1 MRFKHEFRTI
11 IGIVG
16 SLGMVIMG
24 MVTGGNSLM
33 TFVDIPS
40 VLIVVVGSYFTMFTL
55 ATISEGI
62 GIFGT
67 INLAFK
73 TPQLNEQGIIT
84 KLMAMSEK
92 ARREGLLALEEEL
105 EDLDDEFI
113 KKGMRLVVDG
123 TDAAIIRDLM
133 ENELNQMQGRHASK
147 ISMVNGWASLAP
159 GLGMLGTVIG
169 LIGMLKNLE
178 DKSAL
183 GPNMAVALIT
193 TLYGSMMANLLLIPL
208 GNKLRSYDGSESRV
222 KEMQIEG
229 VLSIQAGDN
238 PRILATKLLSYLDPT
253 ERKAVEAEV
262 LKD

>member
-1 MRFKHEFRTI
+1 MNLATI
-11 IGIVG
+11 VGIVG
-16 SLGMVIMG
+16 AFGMVLMG
-24 MVTGGNSLM
+24 ILTGGNTIM

-40 VLIVVVGSYFTMFTL
+40 VLIVVVGSYATMFTL
-55 ATISEGI
+55 SSIADGI
-62 GIFGT
+62 GIFGVL
-67 INLAFK
+67 NLAFK
-73 TPQLNEQGIIT
+73 VPHFNEQGIIT
-84 KLMAMSEK
+84 KLMTMSEK

-105 EDLDDEFI
+105 EDLDDEFM

-123 TDAAIIRDLM
+123 TDAEIIRNLM
-133 ENELNQMQGRHASK
+133 ENELSQMQERHASK
-147 ISMVNGWASLAP
+147 IGMVNGWAGLAP

-208 GNKLRSYDGSESRV
+208 GNKLRSYDGAEARV
-222 KEMQIEG
+222 KEMQVEG

-238 PRILATKLLSYLDPT
+238 PRILATKLLSYLNPI

>member
-1 MRFKHEFRTI
+1 MNLATI
-11 IGIVG
+11 IGIIG
-16 SLGMVIMG
+16 AFGMVLMG
-24 MVTGGNSLM
+24 ILTGGNTIM

-55 ATISEGI
+55 STIAGGI

-67 INLAFK
+67 LNLTFK
-73 TPQLNEQGIIT
+73 LPNFNEQGIIT
-84 KLMAMSEK
+84 KLMTMSEK

-105 EDLDDEFI
+105 EDLDDEFM

-123 TDAAIIRDLM
+123 TDAGIIRNLM
-133 ENELNQMQGRHASK
+133 ENELSQMQERHAQK
-147 ISMVNGWASLAP
+147 ISMVNGWAGLAP

-193 TLYGSMMANLLLIPL
+193 TLYGSMMANLLLIPM
-208 GNKLRSYDGSESRV
+208 GNKLRFYDAIEARV

-238 PRILATKLLSYLDPT
+238 PRILATKLLSYLNPI

-262 LKD
+262 TKD

>member
-1 MRFKHEFRTI
+1 MNLSTLIGLVGCMGLLVMGI
-11 IGIVG
+11 I
-16 SLGMVIMG
+16 
-24 MVTGGNSLM
+24 TGGNTLY
-33 TFVDIPS
+33 TFYDLPS
-40 VLIVVVGSYFTMFTL
+40 ILIVVLGSYFALYTYG
-55 ATISEGI
+55 TIGSSI

-67 INLAFK
+67 INLTFK
-73 TPQLNEQGIIT
+73 VPNFNEKGIIT

-105 EDLDDEFI
+105 EDLDDEFM

-123 TDAAIIRDLM
+123 TDAEIIRNLM
-133 ENELNQMQGRHASK
+133 ENELSQTQGRHADK
-147 ISMVNGWASLAP
+147 ISAINMWATLAP

-193 TLYGSMMANLLLIPL
+193 TLYGSIMANLMLIPWS
-208 GNKLRSYDGSESRV
+208 GKLRGYDGDETRV
-222 KEMQIEG
+222 KEMEIEG

-238 PRILATKLLSYLDPT
+238 PRILATKLLSYLNPI
-253 ERKAVEAEV
+253 ERKAVEAEIV
-262 LKD
+262 KD

>member
-1 MRFKHEFRTI
+1 MNLSTV
-11 IGIVG
+11 IGVVG
-16 SLGMVIMG
+16 CLGLVIMG
-24 MVTGGNSLM
+24 IVVGGSSLL
-33 TFVDIPS
+33 TYVDIPS
-40 VLIVVVGSYFTMFTL
+40 VLIVVLGSYFALYTYGS
-55 ATISEGI
+55 ISDAI

-67 INLAFK
+67 INLTFK
-73 TPQLNEQGIIT
+73 VPNFNEQGIIT

-105 EDLDDEFI
+105 EDLDDEFM

-123 TDAAIIRDLM
+123 TDAEIIRSLM
-133 ENELNQMQGRHASK
+133 ENELNQMQERHASK
-147 ISMVNGWASLAP
+147 IGAINMWGTLAP

-193 TLYGSMMANLLLIPL
+193 TLYGSMMANLLLIPWS
-208 GNKLRSYDGSESRV
+208 GKLKGYDGVESRV

-238 PRILATKLLSYLDPT
+238 PRILATKLLSYLNPIT
-253 ERKAVEAEV
+253 RKAVEAEV

>member
-1 MRFKHEFRTI
+1 MDISTI
-11 IGIVG
+11 IGLAG
-16 SLGMVIMG
+16 CFGMVGLGII
-24 MVTGGNSLM
+24 TGGTGLL

-40 VLIVVVGSYFTMFTL
+40 LLIVVLGSYFALFTFGGMS
-55 ATISEGI
+55 TGM

-67 INLAFK
+67 LSLTFK
-73 TPQLNEQGIIT
+73 IPVHDEEGIIK

-105 EDLDDEFI
+105 EDLDDEFM
-113 KKGMRLVVDG
+113 KKGLRLVVDG
-123 TDAAIIRDLM
+123 TDAEIIKTLM
-133 ENELNQMQGRHASK
+133 ETELNQLQTRHAGK
-147 ISMVNGWASLAP
+147 IAAVNMWAGLAP

-193 TLYGSMMANLLLIPL
+193 TLYGSMMANLLLIPMA
-208 GNKLRSYDGSESRV
+208 GKLKNQDGDETKV

-238 PRILATKLLSYLDPT
+238 PRILAMKLLSYLDPGD
-253 ERKAVEAEV
+253 RKSVESEI
-262 LKD
+262 LKDS

>member
-1 MRFKHEFRTI
+1 MVALGI
-11 IGIVG
+11 I
-16 SLGMVIMG
+16 
-24 MVTGGNSLM
+24 TGGSGLL

-40 VLIVVVGSYFTMFTL
+40 VLIVVLGSYFGLFTFSSIPNTL
-55 ATISEGI
+55 

-67 INLAFK
+67 INLTFK
-73 TPQLNEQGIIT
+73 IPNFNERGLIT

-105 EDLDDEFI
+105 EDLDDEFM

-123 TDAAIIRDLM
+123 TDAEIIRTLM
-133 ENELNQMQGRHASK
+133 ETELSQMQERHASK
-147 ISMVNGWASLAP
+147 IASVNMWGTLAP

-193 TLYGSMMANLLLIPL
+193 TLYGSMMANLMMIPW
-208 GNKLRSYDGSESRV
+208 GGKLKANDAREATV
-222 KEMQIEG
+222 KEMEIEG
-229 VLSIQAGDN
+229 ILSIQAGDN
-238 PRILATKLLSYLDPT
+238 PRILAMKLLSYLTPAD
-253 ERKAVEAEV
+253 RKAVEAEV

>member
-1 MRFKHEFRTI
+1 MDIATI
-11 IGIVG
+11 IGLAG
-16 SLGMVIMG
+16 CFGMVGLGII
-24 MVTGGNSLM
+24 TGGTGLL

-40 VLIVVVGSYFTMFTL
+40 VLIVVLGSWFALFTFSS
-55 ATISEGI
+55 ISGSL
-62 GIFGT
+62 GIFSILGLT
-67 INLAFK
+67 FK
-73 TPQLNEQGIIT
+73 IPTYDEKGIIS
-84 KLMAMSEK
+84 KLMSMSEK

-105 EDLDDEFI
+105 EDLDDEFMQ
-113 KKGMRLVVDG
+113 KGLRLVVDG
-123 TDAAIIRDLM
+123 TDAEIIRSLM
-133 ENELNQMQGRHASK
+133 ETELSQMQERHVGNIGK
-147 ISMVNGWASLAP
+147 VNMWGTLAP

-193 TLYGSMMANLLLIPL
+193 TLYGSMMANLFMIPMA
-208 GNKLRSYDGSESRV
+208 GKLKNQDATETKV

-238 PRILATKLLSYLDPT
+238 PRILAMKLLSYLEPGD
-253 ERKAVEAEV
+253 RKAVEAEI

>member
-1 MRFKHEFRTI
+1 MNIATI
-11 IGIVG
+11 IGVVG
-16 SLGMVIMG
+16 SFGMVIFG
-24 MVTGGNSLM
+24 IVVGGNSFTL
-33 TFVDIPS
+33 FIDIPS
-40 VLIVVVGSYFTMFTL
+40 LFIVVGGSYFALFT
-55 ATISEGI
+55 
-62 GIFGT
+62 FGSARDALGVFSVM
-67 INLAFK
+67 NLCFK
-73 TPQLNEQGIIT
+73 VPNFNEQGIIT

-123 TDAAIIRDLM
+123 TDAEIIRNLM
-133 ENELNQMQGRHASK
+133 ENELNQLQYRHSSK
-147 ISMVNGWASLAP
+147 IGVVNMWGTLAP

-169 LIGMLKNLE
+169 LIGMLANLE

-193 TLYGSMMANLLLIPL
+193 TLYGSIIANLVMIPISA
-208 GNKLRSYDGSESRV
+208 KLKGYDAFETRV

-238 PRILATKLLSYLDPT
+238 PRILATKLLSYLTPQD
-253 ERKAVEAEV
+253 RKAVEAEV
-262 LKD
+262 IKD

>member
-1 MRFKHEFRTI
+1 MVALGI
-11 IGIVG
+11 I
-16 SLGMVIMG
+16 
-24 MVTGGNSLM
+24 TGGTGLL

-40 VLIVVVGSYFTMFTL
+40 VFIVVLGSYFGLFTFSTL
-55 ATISEGI
+55 SNTL

-67 INLAFK
+67 INLTFK
-73 TPQLNEQGIIT
+73 IPNFNEKGLIT

-105 EDLDDEFI
+105 EDLDDEFM

-123 TDAAIIRDLM
+123 TDAEIIRTLMETELSQMQERHAGKIAIINM
-133 ENELNQMQGRHASK
+133 WGT
-147 ISMVNGWASLAP
+147 LAP

-193 TLYGSMMANLLLIPL
+193 TLYGSIMANLLMIPW
-208 GNKLRSYDGSESRV
+208 GGKLKSNDAREAVV
-222 KEMQIEG
+222 KEMEIEG

-238 PRILATKLLSYLDPT
+238 PRILAMKLLAYLTPED
-253 ERKAVEAEV
+253 RKAVEAEV

>member
-1 MRFKHEFRTI
+1 
-11 IGIVG
+11 
-16 SLGMVIMG
+16 
-24 MVTGGNSLM
+24 
-33 TFVDIPS
+33 VDIPS
-40 VLIVVVGSYFTMFTL
+40 VLIVVLGSYFALYTYGS
-55 ATISEGI
+55 ISSGI

-67 INLAFK
+67 INLTFK
-73 TPQLNEQGIIT
+73 VPNFNEQGIIT

-105 EDLDDEFI
+105 EDLDDEFM

-123 TDAAIIRDLM
+123 TDAEVIRVLM
-133 ENELNQMQGRHASK
+133 ENELNQMQGRHADRLSA
-147 ISMVNGWASLAP
+147 INMWATLAP

-193 TLYGSMMANLLLIPL
+193 TLYGSMMANLILIPIA
-208 GNKLRSYDGSESRV
+208 GKLVTKDGAETLV

-238 PRILATKLLSYLDPT
+238 PRILAMKLLSYLEPAD
-253 ERKAVEAEV
+253 RKAVEAEV

>member
-1 MRFKHEFRTI
+1 MDLSTI

-16 SLGMVIMG
+16 CFGMVGLGIVSG
-24 MVTGGNSLM
+24 GTGLL

-40 VLIVVVGSYFTMFTL
+40 VLIVVLGSYFGLFTFSN
-55 ATISEGI
+55 ISTAVGV
-62 GIFGT
+62 FGT
-67 INLAFK
+67 MNLAFK
-73 TPQLNEQGIIT
+73 VNNLNEQGIIA
-84 KLMAMSEK
+84 KLMSMSEK

-105 EDLDDEFI
+105 EDLDDEFM
-113 KKGMRLVVDG
+113 KKGLRLVVDG
-123 TDAAIIRDLM
+123 TDAEIIRALM
-133 ENELNQMQGRHASK
+133 ETELNQLQERHAGK
-147 ISMVNGWASLAP
+147 ISAVNMWGTLAP

-193 TLYGSMMANLLLIPL
+193 TLYGSMMANLMMIPWS
-208 GNKLRSYDGSESRV
+208 GKLKSNDAAESKV
-222 KEMQIEG
+222 KEMEIEG

-238 PRILATKLLSYLDPT
+238 PRILAMKLLSYLTPAD
-253 ERKAVEAEV
+253 RKTVEAEV